1 MINFHNVDCLEF
13 MKGLPDKAY
22 SLAIVD
28 PPYGVDFDAYQRC
41 GTSERTKQRHTI
53 KGKKEWDAAIPGDEY
68 FAELRR
74 VSEHQIVWGG
84 NYFPL
89 PPCQGFIFWYKRN
102 PVANFSDGEMA
113 WTSFKRPAMCFDYRY
128 YGSLEGSGAGSERFH
143 PTQKPVALYRWLLQ
157 NYAKPGWKILDTH
170 GGSFSH
176 AIACDIEGF
185 DLDICEL
192 DPDYFAAGKKRFENH
207 LLQPRMFNA
216 EPTPQP
222 KQLTI
227 E

>member
-13 MKGLPDKAY
+13 MKGLPDKAFD
-22 SLAIVD
+22 LAICD
-28 PPYGVDFDAYQRC
+28 PPYKDDVSGLSQGHNRSSFTYAHFSPPTSEYIAELFRVSANQILWGFNYYMNLLPSTDACIFWNKHQNGGFAEGELAWSSVGKTRYFDRAYQ
-41 GTSERTKQRHTI
+41 I
-53 KGKKEWDAAIPGDEY
+53 DI
-68 FAELRR
+68 
-74 VSEHQIVWGG
+74 G
-84 NYFPL
+84 NK
-89 PPCQGFIFWYKRN
+89 I
-102 PVANFSDGEMA
+102 
-113 WTSFKRPAMCFDYRY
+113 
-128 YGSLEGSGAGSERFH
+128 H

-207 LLQPRMFNA
+207 LLQPRMFNV

>member
-13 MKGLPDKAY
+13 MKGLPDKAFD
-22 SLAIVD
+22 LAIVD
-28 PPYGVDFDAYQRC
+28 PPYGIRMDKKVGSTRKKHTQRVFHV
-41 GTSERTKQRHTI
+41 S
-53 KGKKEWDAAIPGDEY
+53 KEWDAAIPDAAY
-68 FAELRR
+68 FDELRR
-74 VSEHQIVWGG
+74 VSCDQIVWGA
-84 NYFPL
+84 NYMTPHL
-89 PPCQGFIFWYKRN
+89 PPSMGWVFWFKRLGGH
-102 PVANFSDGEMA
+102 FSDGEFA
-113 WTSFKRPAMCFDYRY
+113 YTSFQRAAEMVSIWCETGDGAPARI
-128 YGSLEGSGAGSERFH
+128 H

-157 NYAKPGWKILDTH
+157 NYAKPGQRILDTH
-170 GGSFSH
+170 GGSMSI

-192 DPDYFAAGKKRFENH
+192 DPDYFEAGKKRFENH